1 MNSKKCRRLVSWLF
15 IVAMVLGLVFP
26 GQQPVLAEGT
36 EEEVTF
42 PVEYTFVYTD
52 NKGAEVRKT
61 GSFQTP
67 DEEIGLNEAIPKK
80 GEAELSD
87 YFIGWSDSKDYI
99 EDGQGHLFFNT
110 NKVSDLINAGIK
122 PGSELYEMRANGF
135 TLITG
140 YKSDLNKIAI
150 NDQVPG
156 SDFVSLG
163 NPEKVYDEGK
173 KAYQDKTVVDYLP
186 GVDYKINRLD
196 AVFSMNPFLQAAIY
210 KNAWVGAFDNTSSWG
225 EVNKVDGKI
234 SVVDLHV
241 SFDKRLELP
250 DEFDIAFT
258 SYSFYPIKIYS
269 ARDPEGNLLDLQDNY
284 IDIGADP
291 TDLYKKVQ
299 DGNPTTTFRTKSYI
313 EDAAGNKVR
322 VYDYVIRTR
331 MRNGH
336 TPSQAK
342 KIVPATMEQI
352 QSDMV
357 LSLAGGSFTV
367 KNEVAKEIAQ
377 GGEPIKI
384 SGSITAQQP
393 VFRQRFGWSDEF
405 AYKIPITESEVEELD
420 FKGKT
425 PDPQPQPQPEPQ
437 PKPEEKPEIERIGGK
452 DRDDTSR
459 KIADRFF
466 GQSKYVIVARNDEYP
481 DALTASLL
489 ARILDCPILLNNPKY
504 LEKET
509 KEEIIRLG
517 AKDII
522 LVGQENALSKEV
534 KTELDKLDQDK
545 AERIGGEDRY
555 ETSALLA
562 KRVAGLIG
570 GVDQAIMASGEDF
583 PDALAS
589 APLSGKKVAPILLTQ
604 KESLP
609 KSVDAMIKELKIKT
623 VDIAGGNK
631 AVATSLEKAL
641 PKLTKRY
648 DGDNRYDTAALI
660 ANDVRTSPSQVYLAS
675 GEVFPDA
682 LTIGPVAAKTE
693 DPILLSR
700 KSVLPKETQDYMKKH
715 KLSKIFIIGGT
726 DRLDLS
732 LEKDI
737 LDIVK

>member
-36 EEEVTF
+36 EEEVSF
-42 PVEYTFVYTD
+42 PVEYTFVYTND
-52 NKGAEVRKT
+52 KGKRVKETVSFPSSDAEISRNGAILKT
-61 GSFQTP
+61 GEGKF
-67 DEEIGLNEAIPKK
+67 
-80 GEAELSD
+80 SD
-87 YFIGWSDSKDYI
+87 YFIGWSDNKDYI

-122 PGSELYEMRANGF
+122 PGSELYEMRANGI

-150 NDQVPG
+150 NDQVSGSEFVSPG
-156 SDFVSLG
+156 S
-163 NPEKVYDEGK
+163 PEKEYDEGK
-173 KAYQDKTVVDYLP
+173 KAYLDKTVATYAP
-186 GVDYKINRLD
+186 GEDYKINRLD

-210 KNAWVGAFDNTSSWG
+210 KNAWVGAFDNISAWR

-258 SYSFYPIKIYS
+258 SYTFYPIKIYS
-269 ARDPEGNLLDLQDNY
+269 ARDSEGNLIGFQNDY
-284 IDIGADP
+284 INVGADP
-291 TDLYKKVQ
+291 VDLYKKVQ
-299 DGNPTTTFRTKSYI
+299 DNNPKTTFRTKSYI
-313 EDAAGNKVR
+313 EDGAGNKVR

-336 TPSQAK
+336 DKSQANV
-342 KIVPATMEQI
+342 IAPATMEQI

-367 KNEVAKEIAQ
+367 KNDVAKKIAQ

-393 VFRQRFGWSDEF
+393 VFKQRFGWSDEF

-420 FKGKT
+420 FKEKT
-425 PDPQPQPQPEPQ
+425 PDPQPQPQPQ

-466 GQSKYVIVARNDEYP
+466 GQSKYIIVARNDDYP

-534 KTELDKLDQDK
+534 KMELDKLDQDK
-545 AERIGGEDRY
+545 AERIGGKDRY

-589 APLSGKKVAPILLTQ
+589 APLSGKKVAPILLTR

-609 KSVDAMIKELKIKT
+609 KSVDAMIKELKIKA

-660 ANDVRTSPSQVYLAS
+660 ANDVRTSPRQVYLAS

-715 KLSKIFIIGGT
+715 KLSKVYIIGGT

-737 LDIVK
+737 LDILK

>member
-1 MNSKKCRRLVSWLF
+1 MSSQKCRRFVSWLF

-42 PVEYTFVYTD
+42 PVEYTFVYTND
-52 NKGAEVRKT
+52 KGKQVKTTVSFPSSDAEV
-61 GSFQTP
+61 
-67 DEEIGLNEAIPKK
+67 GLNGAIPKSGSSITK
-80 GEAELSD
+80 N
-87 YFIGWSDSKDYI
+87 YFIGWSDNKDYI
-99 EDGQGHLFFNT
+99 EDGQGHLFFNRDT
-110 NKVSDLINAGIK
+110 VSDLIHAGIK
-122 PGSELYEMRANGF
+122 PGSELYEMRANA
-135 TLITG
+135 LNLLTG

-150 NDQVPG
+150 NDQVSG
-156 SDFVSLG
+156 SDFVSPS

-173 KAYQDKTVVDYLP
+173 KAYQDKTVADYLP
-186 GVDYKINRLD
+186 GVNYKINRLD

-210 KNAWVGAFDNTSSWG
+210 KNAWVGAFDNKSEWG
-225 EVNKVDGKI
+225 EMNKVDGKI

-269 ARDPEGNLLDLQDNY
+269 ARDSEGNLLGFQDDY
-284 IDIGADP
+284 IDVGADP
-291 TDLYKKVQ
+291 ANLYEKVQ
-299 DGNPTTTFRTKSYI
+299 DNNPTTTFRTKSYMV
-313 EDAAGNKVR
+313 DGDGNKVR

-336 TPSQAK
+336 TSSQAK

-393 VFRQRFGWSDEF
+393 LFETDYKNTGVS

-420 FKGKT
+420 FKEKT
-425 PDPQPQPQPEPQ
+425 PDPQPQPQPQPQ
-437 PKPEEKPEIERIGGK
+437 PKPEEPTIERIGGK

-466 GQSKYVIVARNDEYP
+466 GQSKYVIVARNDAYP

-517 AKDII
+517 AKEII
-522 LVGQENALSKEV
+522 LVGQESALSKEV
-534 KTELDKLDQDK
+534 KMELDKLDQDK
-545 AERIGGEDRY
+545 AERIGGKDRY

-562 KRVAGLIG
+562 KRVAGLVG
-570 GVDQAIMASGEDF
+570 SVDQAIMASGEDF

-589 APLSGKKVAPILLTQ
+589 APLSGKKVAPILLTR
-604 KESLP
+604 KDSLP
-609 KSVDAMIKELKIKT
+609 KSVDDMIKALKIKT

-660 ANDVRTSPSQVYLAS
+660 ANDVRTSPRQVYLAS

-715 KLSKIFIIGGT
+715 KLSKVYIIGGT
-726 DRLDLS
+726 DRLEVS

-737 LDIVK
+737 LDILK

>member
-1 MNSKKCRRLVSWLF
+1 MNSKKSRRLVSWLF

-36 EEEVTF
+36 EGAVTY
-42 PVEYTFVYTD
+42 PVDYTFVYTND
-52 NKGAEVRKT
+52 KGKRVKETVSFPSSDAEV
-61 GSFQTP
+61 
-67 DEEIGLNEAIPKK
+67 GLNGAIPKSGSSITK
-80 GEAELSD
+80 N
-87 YFIGWSDSKDYI
+87 YFIGWSDNKDYI
-99 EDGQGHLFFNT
+99 EDGQGHLFFNRDT
-110 NKVSDLINAGIK
+110 VSDLIKAGIK
-122 PGSELYEMRANGF
+122 PGSELYEMRANGI

-156 SDFVSLG
+156 SDFVSPS

-173 KAYQDKTVVDYLP
+173 KAYQDKTVADYLP
-186 GVDYKINRLD
+186 SVNYKINRLD

-210 KNAWVGAFDNTSSWG
+210 KNAWVGAFDNKSEWG
-225 EVNKVDGKI
+225 EMNKVDGKI

-269 ARDPEGNLLDLQDNY
+269 ARDSEGNLLGFQDDY
-284 IDIGADP
+284 IDVGADP
-291 TDLYKKVQ
+291 ANLYEKVQ
-299 DGNPTTTFRTKSYI
+299 DNNPITTFRTKSYMV
-313 EDAAGNKVR
+313 DGDGNKVR

-336 TPSQAK
+336 TSSQAK

-393 VFRQRFGWSDEF
+393 LFETDYKNTGVS
-405 AYKIPITESEVEELD
+405 AYKIPITESEVEELS
-420 FKGKT
+420 FIEKT

-437 PKPEEKPEIERIGGK
+437 PKPEEPTIERIGGK

-466 GQSKYVIVARNDEYP
+466 GHSKYVIVARNDDYP

-534 KTELDKLDQDK
+534 KMELDKLDQDK
-545 AERIGGEDRY
+545 AERIGGKDRY

-570 GVDQAIMASGEDF
+570 GVDQAIVASGEDF

-589 APLSGKKVAPILLTQ
+589 APLSGKKVAPILLTR

-609 KSVDAMIKELKIKT
+609 KSVDAMIKELKIKA

-660 ANDVRTSPSQVYLAS
+660 ANDVRTSPRQVYLAS

-715 KLSKIFIIGGT
+715 KLSKVYIIGGT
-726 DRLDLS
+726 DRLEVS

>member
-1 MNSKKCRRLVSWLF
+1 MSSQKCRRFVSWLF
-15 IVAMVLGLVFP
+15 IVAMVLGLVLP
-26 GQQPVLAEGT
+26 GQQSVLAEGT

-42 PVEYTFVYTD
+42 PVEYTFVYTND
-52 NKGAEVRKT
+52 KGKRVKETV
-61 GSFQTP
+61 SFQSP
-67 DEEIGLNEAIPKK
+67 DDKIGLNGAASQT
-80 GEAELSD
+80 GEGILSD
-87 YFIGWSDSKDYI
+87 YFIGWSENKDYI
-99 EDGQGHLFFNT
+99 ENGQGHLLYNT
-110 NKVSDLINAGIK
+110 DKVSDLINAGIK
-122 PGSELYEMRANGF
+122 PGSELVEMRANGL

-140 YKSDLNKIAI
+140 YGTLNKIAI
-150 NDQVPG
+150 NDQLSGSEFVSPG
-156 SDFVSLG
+156 S
-163 NPEKVYDEGK
+163 PEKAYDEGK
-173 KAYQDKTVVDYLP
+173 KAYVDKTVAEYLP

-210 KNAWVGAFDNTSSWG
+210 KNAWVGAFDNISKW
-225 EVNKVDGKI
+225 EQVNKVDGRI

-241 SFDKRLELP
+241 SIDKRLELP

-269 ARDPEGNLLDLQDNY
+269 ARDSEGNLLGFQDDY
-284 IDIGADP
+284 IDVGADP
-291 TDLYKKVQ
+291 ANLYEKVQ
-299 DGNPTTTFRTKSYI
+299 DNNPTTTFRTKSYI

-336 TPSQAK
+336 TEWQAK

-367 KNEVAKEIAQ
+367 KNDVAKEIAQ

-393 VFRQRFGWSDEF
+393 MFETDYKNTGVS

-420 FKGKT
+420 FKEKT
-425 PDPQPQPQPEPQ
+425 PDPQPEPQPQPQPQ
-437 PKPEEKPEIERIGGK
+437 PKPEDPIIERIGGK

-459 KIADRFF
+459 KIANRFF
-466 GQSKYVIVARNDEYP
+466 GQSKYVIVARNNEYP

-545 AERIGGEDRY
+545 AERIGGKDRY

-570 GVDQAIMASGEDF
+570 GVDQAIVASGEDF

-589 APLSGKKVAPILLTQ
+589 APLSGKKVAPILLTR

-609 KSVDAMIKELKIKT
+609 KSVAAMIKELKIKT

-660 ANDVRTSPSQVYLAS
+660 ANDVRTSPRQVYLAS

-715 KLSKIFIIGGT
+715 KLSKVYIIGGT

-737 LDIVK
+737 LDILK

>member
-1 MNSKKCRRLVSWLF
+1 MNLKKCRRFVSWLF

-42 PVEYTFVYTD
+42 PVEYTFVYTND
-52 NKGAEVRKT
+52 KGAEVRKT
-61 GSFQTP
+61 VRFQTA
-67 DEEIGLNEAIPKK
+67 DEEIGLNGAIVKSGNIFTKK
-80 GEAELSD
+80 
-87 YFIGWSDSKDYI
+87 YFIGWSDNKDYVK
-99 EDGQGHLFFNT
+99 DGQGHLFFNT
-110 NKVSDLINAGIK
+110 NAVSDLIHAGIK
-122 PGSELYEMRANGF
+122 PGSELYEMQANSS
-135 TLITG
+135 TLLNG
-140 YKSDLNKIAI
+140 YKSALNKIAI
-150 NDQVPG
+150 NDQVSG
-156 SDFVSLG
+156 SDFVSPG
-163 NPEKVYDEGK
+163 NPEKAYDEGK
-173 KAYQDKTVVDYLP
+173 KAYQDKTVAEYLP

-210 KNAWVGAFDNTSSWG
+210 KNAWVGAFDNISKW
-225 EVNKVDGKI
+225 EQVNKVDGRI

-241 SFDKRLELP
+241 SIDKRLELP

-258 SYSFYPIKIYS
+258 SYSFYPIKVYS
-269 ARDPEGNLLDLQDNY
+269 AKDPEGNLLGSQDDY

-291 TDLYKKVQ
+291 ADLYKKVQ
-299 DGNPTTTFRTKSYI
+299 DGNPTTTFRTKSYMV
-313 EDAAGNKVR
+313 DGDGNKVR

-336 TPSQAK
+336 TSSQAK

-393 VFRQRFGWSDEF
+393 VPLS

-425 PDPQPQPQPEPQ
+425 PDPQPQPQPQPQ

-466 GQSKYVIVARNDEYP
+466 GHSKFVIVARNDDYP

-517 AKDII
+517 AKEII
-522 LVGQENALSKEV
+522 LVGQESALSKEV
-534 KTELDKLDQDK
+534 KMELDKLDQDK
-545 AERIGGEDRY
+545 AERIGGKDRY

-562 KRVAGLIG
+562 KRVVGLVG
-570 GVDQAIMASGEDF
+570 SVDQAIMASGEDF

-589 APLSGKKVAPILLTQ
+589 APLSGKKVAPILLTR
-604 KESLP
+604 KDSLP

-631 AVATSLEKAL
+631 AVAASLEKVL

-660 ANDVRTSPSQVYLAS
+660 ANDVRTSPRQVYLAS

-715 KLSKIFIIGGT
+715 KLSKVYIIGGT
-726 DRLDLS
+726 DRLEVT

-737 LDIVK
+737 LDILK